1 MAQDIGIVDIAKAT
15 VSALGLTFRN
25 LFRKPVT
32 VQYPAVKRPIPQ
44 RWRGGTF
51 ALTIDPKTG
60 EENCIG
66 CKLCEKI
73 CPSEIIVVEME
84 KHSGR
89 GWAKGFIL
97 NLQACL
103 QCELCVQV
111 CPTDAIV
118 MLYQLGT
125 VTSQRED
132 LILNK
137 EKLME
142 NGSLYQAAWATGIK
156 LQRLHTPPKPE
167 VKKEEQKKTQTM

>member
-1 MAQDIGIVDIAKAT
+1 MAKK
-15 VSALGLTFRN
+15 VSNIILVKVTLLSLWFTLRN
-25 LFRKPVT
+25 LLSKPVT
-32 VQYPAVKRPIPQ
+32 VQYPIVKRPIPE

-51 ALTIDPKTG
+51 ALTTDKETG

-66 CKLCEKI
+66 CKLCERI
-73 CPSEIIVVEME
+73 CPSHIIIVDME

-97 NLQACL
+97 DLQACL

-118 MLYQLGT
+118 MLYGMESP
-125 VTSQRED
+125 VTKKED

-137 EKLME
+137 EKLMANE
-142 NGSLYQAAWATGIK
+142 KLYRTAWATGLK
-156 LQRLHTPPKPE
+156 LQQLHEP
-167 VKKEEQKKTQTM
+167 KKEEQKAGAKA

>member
-1 MAQDIGIVDIAKAT
+1 MAKKISNSRLVKAT
-15 VSALGLTFRN
+15 LLALWFTLKN

-32 VQYPAVKRPIPQ
+32 IQYPLIKRPLPE

-51 ALTIDPKTG
+51 ALTIDPETG

-73 CPSEIIVVEME
+73 CPSEIITVEMK

-89 GWAKGFIL
+89 GWANSFIL
-97 NLQACL
+97 DLQACI

-118 MLYQLGT
+118 MLHGMET
-125 VTSQRED
+125 PTTRRED
-132 LILNK
+132 LILDK
-137 EKLME
+137 EKLE
-142 NGSLYQAAWATGIK
+142 ANGKLYQAAWATGLK
-156 LQRLHTPPKPE
+156 LQKLHEPKKPS
-167 VKKEEQKKTQTM
+167 VISR

>member
-1 MAQDIGIVDIAKAT
+1 MAQDIGIADIAKAT

-25 LFRKPVT
+25 LFRKPIT
-32 VQYPAVKRPIPQ
+32 VQYPVVKRPIPE

-51 ALTIDPKTG
+51 ALTVDPKTD

-66 CKLCEKI
+66 CKLCERI
-73 CPSEIIVVEME
+73 CPSEIIMVEME

-89 GWAKGFIL
+89 GWAKEFIL
-97 NLQACL
+97 DLQACI

-118 MLYQLGT
+118 MLYEMGA
-125 VTSQRED
+125 VTSNRYD
-132 LILNK
+132 LILDK

-142 NGSLYQAAWATGIK
+142 NGRLYQAAWATGIK
-156 LQRLHTPPKPE
+156 LQELHTPKPE
-167 VKKEEQKKTQTM
+167 EKKEEKKRAGTM